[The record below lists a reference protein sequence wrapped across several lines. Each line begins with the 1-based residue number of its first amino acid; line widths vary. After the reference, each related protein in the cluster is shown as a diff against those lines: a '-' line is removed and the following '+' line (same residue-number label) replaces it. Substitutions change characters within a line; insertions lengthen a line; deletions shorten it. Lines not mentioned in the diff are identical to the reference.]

1 MSFEHFEAEGP
12 ELLNDEYLPL
22 VNKVRAKS
30 KEFRK
35 SGLKYETYLRD
46 LVVKAHGKELVL
58 LLDCKT
64 RSVMVER
71 ISTRSGLKL
80 GQDIFMSLI
89 CSKVESRGTTLVIY
103 GQVHTS
109 VYIFPCL

>member
-1 MSFEHFEAEGP
+1 MSFEDFEAEGP

-35 SGLKYETYLRD
+35 SGLKYEAYLRD

-80 GQDIFMSLI
+80 GQDTFYDLF
-89 CSKVESRGTTLVIY
+89 L
-103 GQVHTS
+103 
-109 VYIFPCL
+109 F